1 MHLSKETIRAAA
13 REDRLEELAAL
24 CAHVITE
31 EHARADA
38 HLNRFAGNPLN
49 EALPLRDGGEDFA
62 IVEANV
68 PSAVAMA
75 IETDPRFGPDY
86 LKDPA
91 GMKDFLKY
99 HPQCRV
105 KTVSGKITSG
115 YGSKTPARRRVV
127 FGRGTLQL
135 AT

>member
-1 MHLSKETIRAAA
+1 MHLSAQTIRAAA
-13 REDRLEELAAL
+13 QEDRLEELAAI

-31 EHARADA
+31 DHARADA

-49 EALPLRDGGEDFA
+49 EALPLRDDGEDFA

-86 LKDPA
+86 LKDPS
-91 GMKDFLKY
+91 GMKEFLKY

-105 KTVSGKITSG
+105 KTVSGKTTVG
-115 YGSKTPARRRVV
+115 WREKTQRRVT
-127 FGRGTLQL
+127 FGRGTIQL